1 MPAGLPSRIVP
12 HQPWT
17 GSRYWHE
24 HFGNGLRIP
33 RPESP
38 NGSTD
43 RGTTGGQSR
52 SVASH
57 RGGAAAARHL
67 VARARGQLR
76 TSVRELEVEED
87 ETSDLRL
94 SRVYWWQSVLEVP
107 VSELL
112 VDSNS
117 PLSAP
122 VLERARLVRIMKTVA
137 AIAEKAESSSIKR
150 LAQTL
155 ASQLVEMMPELE
167 GVSPWHNVG
176 QRRHA
181 GRAGTHRRAALF
193 GRYLAEM
200 G

>member
-1 MPAGLPSRIVP
+1 MSISEMGSGAFPALKAPTAQPTAAQPAANRVALHRIAAVRQQQGISLRGL
-12 HQPWT
+12 
-17 GSRYWHE
+17 
-24 HFGNGLRIP
+24 
-33 RPESP
+33 
-38 NGSTD
+38 
-43 RGTTGGQSR
+43 
-52 SVASH
+52 
-57 RGGAAAARHL
+57 AR
-67 VARARGQLR
+67 QLR

-176 QRRHA
+176 QRRTLDEL
-181 GRAGTHRRAALF
+181 GRIAERPYSDDIWR
-193 GRYLAEM
+193 EM